1 MQMEKK
7 LLMCIAGL
15 GGAIGSTVSVGLAVA
30 DSEETVKMGMVT
42 ESPIIK
48 KLGLAF
54 PSLNSILIDGW
65 DVKTDNLYTL
75 ARKQKICPAELIEKS
90 KKKLECIIPR
100 QAYNIK
106 IETVEQWIKRESAY
120 IKDKCSKNNV
130 EQAVIVN
137 LCPTEPYSLQCN
149 ENEVDWE
156 DLSAIQLNSKGVT
169 LSRLYFRLAIE
180 AGAHFINYT
189 PNIAETEKLQ
199 ELSEKRKIL
208 YCGRDGKTG
217 QTFIKTVIAPTFRD
231 KNFKIDG
238 WFSTNILGNADGV
251 TLAENDCMLTKRKS
265 KSECLNSILGYTP
278 GGEGS
283 EYSHQVHIHY
293 YPPRGDAKEAWDNID
308 FSGFLGTRM
317 QMKINWLGQ
326 DSILAAPSVIDLTRI
341 IYLAAQNEKRG
352 LFSEA
357 SYFFKSPLKSKNE
370 AISHAIPD
378 QFNRLITYFKSNSN
392 TMVTEE
398 QGFVQH
404 VAIKSA

>member
-1 MQMEKK
+1 MKK
-7 LLMCIAGL
+7 KILMCIAGL

-30 DSEETVKMGMVT
+30 DAEEAVKIGMVT

-75 ARKQKICPAELIEKS
+75 AGKQKICPAELIEKS
-90 KKKLECIIPR
+90 QKKLECLIPR
-100 QAYNIK
+100 QSYNK
-106 IETVEQWIKRESAY
+106 NIETIERWITREADY
-120 IKDKCSKNNV
+120 IINKCSKNKI

-149 ENEVDWE
+149 DDDVDWE
-156 DLSAIQLNSKGVT
+156 NLSSIQLNSRGVT

-180 AGAHFINYT
+180 AGVHFINYT
-189 PNIAETEKLQ
+189 PNIAETKKLQ
-199 ELSEKRKIL
+199 ELAKKRNML

-217 QTFIKTVIAPTFRD
+217 QTFIKTVIAPAFRD

-251 TLAENDCMLTKRKS
+251 TLAEKDCMMTKRKS
-265 KSECLNSILGYTP
+265 KSECLSSILGYTP
-278 GGEGS
+278 GGERS
-283 EYSHQVHIHY
+283 EYGHQVHIHY

-308 FSGFLGTRM
+308 FSGFLSHKM

-341 IYLAAQNEKRG
+341 IYLAAQNGKRG
-352 LFSEA
+352 LFSEV
-357 SYFFKSPLKSKNE
+357 SYFFKSPLKSKDE

-378 QFNRLITYFKSNSN
+378 QINRLITYFKTNSN
-392 TMVTEE
+392 TMITDEP
-398 QGFVQH
+398 GDTN
-404 VAIKSA
+404 